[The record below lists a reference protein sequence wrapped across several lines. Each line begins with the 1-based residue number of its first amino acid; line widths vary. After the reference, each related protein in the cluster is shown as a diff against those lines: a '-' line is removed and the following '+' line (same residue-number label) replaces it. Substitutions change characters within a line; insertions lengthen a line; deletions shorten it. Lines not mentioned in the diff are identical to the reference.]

1 MAAQFRALICAPAR
15 LANSLPGAEALIVG
29 SVSHA
34 AGFGKEMV
42 IVLMGVAGSGKTSVG
57 EALARRL
64 GWPFHDADDFHSAPN
79 REKMRRGIPLDDDD
93 RRPWLEA
100 IRASIV
106 QSVSASKNAIY
117 ACSALKRAYRQL
129 LAADIKEVKFVYLK
143 GSPELIAQRLAD
155 RRGHFFDPAL
165 LQTQFNDLEE
175 PHCVLQVAISSPP
188 EAIADSIIAAIG
200 LRQGMAGGQHS
211 A

>member
-1 MAAQFRALICAPAR
+1 
-15 LANSLPGAEALIVG
+15 
-29 SVSHA
+29 
-34 AGFGKEMV
+34 MV

-100 IRASIV
+100 VRASIV

-129 LAADIKEVKFVYLK
+129 LAADTEEVKFVYLK

-175 PHCVLQVAISSPP
+175 PHGALQIDISSPP
-188 EAIADSIIAAIG
+188 ETIADSIMACIG
-200 LRQGMAGGQHS
+200 LRQGMVGG
-211 A
+211 